1 MYVLEEFHLPRRPFI
16 KINRFDFGDMHSKLS
31 VDATTS
37 NTNKD
42 AKVDGGPAWDLAGA
56 VRAMLIEVC
65 SQEFFAKSRLLINV
79 NHIFESISRI
89 DFKL

>member
-1 MYVLEEFHLPRRPFI
+1 MYVLEEFHLPRWPLI
-16 KINRFDFGDMHSKLS
+16 KIYRFNFGNMHSELS

-42 AKVDGGPAWDLAGA
+42 AKVDGGPTGDLAGA
-56 VRAMLIEVC
+56 VRAILIVVC
-65 SQEFFAKSRLLINV
+65 SQEFFAKSRLLVNV